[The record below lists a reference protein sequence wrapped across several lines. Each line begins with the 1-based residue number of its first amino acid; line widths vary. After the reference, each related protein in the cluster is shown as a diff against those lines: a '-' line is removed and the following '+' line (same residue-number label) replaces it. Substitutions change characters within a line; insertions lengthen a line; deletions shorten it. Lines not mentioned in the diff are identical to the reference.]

1 MQTDGAFIVRIVE
14 QPAAEVTVADVILG
28 ALGIAGVMT
37 LAAILLGGVLGWLLI
52 VRSRRRGVQEDEHP
66 PSIHPFN
73 PAPPPLGPTG
83 R

>member
-28 ALGIAGVMT
+28 ALGIAGLMT
-37 LAAILLGGVLGWLLI
+37 LAAVILGLGLGWLLI
-52 VRSRRRGVQEDEHP
+52 LRSRRRGGQDDQP